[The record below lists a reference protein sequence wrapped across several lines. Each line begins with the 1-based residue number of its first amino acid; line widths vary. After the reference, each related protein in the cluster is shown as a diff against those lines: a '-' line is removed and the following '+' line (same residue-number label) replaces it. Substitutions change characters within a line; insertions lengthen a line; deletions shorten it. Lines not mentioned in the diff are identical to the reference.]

1 MQPGNIIIRLNEHQ
15 YNTGICEKSKCKY
28 DGGFRLFK
36 QNNMETEMKLLP
48 VKIAEIQ
55 LVYKTN
61 VKVSERAVIRTSKDG
76 YEIAKLCW
84 DSDAIELQE
93 QFKVLFLNNA
103 NQVLGMYQLSTGSTV
118 ATVVDVRLLFAS
130 AIKANAVSIVL
141 IHNHPSGNLLPSQAD
156 KDSTNKIVNAG
167 RLLDVRVLDH
177 LIITAE
183 SYYSFADEGLL

>member
-1 MQPGNIIIRLNEHQ
+1 MNTTIILVF
-15 YNTGICEKSKCKY
+15 EKKASTNK
-28 DGGFRLFK
+28 GLLFK
-36 QNNMETEMKLLP
+36 QNNMETEIKTLP

-84 DSDAIELQE
+84 DNDAIELQE

-118 ATVVDVRLLFAS
+118 ATVVDIRLLFTS
-130 AIKANAVSIVL
+130 AIKANAVSVVL

-156 KDSTNKIVNAG
+156 RDSTTKIVNAG
-167 RLLDVRVLDH
+167 KLLDVRVLDH